1 MTRSISHATNS
12 PAGDALSEYQKG
24 MQTARGFLRAMFSRN
39 AARNTCDTGAKPAP
53 EHPDQQR

>member
-24 MQTARGFLRAMFSRN
+24 VLSARRFLRAMFSRN
-39 AARNTCDTGAKPAP
+39 AAGNTCDTGATPAP